1 MLTLM
6 LEMDIAINKTK
17 MKFLKDTIDNNIQD
31 WIEKIM
37 YHVQLVELCGSRL
50 ELFKPRDFGTFDF
63 EGIYL
68 IKP

>member
-1 MLTLM
+1 
-6 LEMDIAINKTK
+6 
-17 MKFLKDTIDNNIQD
+17 
-31 WIEKIM
+31 M
-37 YHVQLVELCGSRL
+37 YHVQLVELRGSRL